1 LLSRI
6 LSNAGLIFATSSCT
20 LFLQSAAFFSG
31 SMRQSPPEQWIA
43 ADMRT
48 LALGRCFQGTPAWEQ
63 LL

>member
-1 LLSRI
+1 
-6 LSNAGLIFATSSCT
+6 
-20 LFLQSAAFFSG
+20 
-31 SMRQSPPEQWIA
+31 MRQSPPEQQWIA